1 MLYFSKLKIVS
12 VIIFTLLLSY
22 FALSNF
28 FSFDDNF
35 FKRNINL
42 GLDLQGGSYLL
53 LEIDNEPVV
62 IQQVQNKL
70 IDIKKYLKNK
80 NVQFK
85 NIQIV
90 DNQNIK
96 FQINENDASNIEE
109 IFNNKDSEIN
119 PYFPKFKTHQFNL
132 TIDSNNVQLKLS
144 DYGLVLIK
152 SSSQEQAIEIVRRR
166 VDEVGTNEPNIL
178 KRGSD
183 RILVE
188 LPGLNNPDRIK
199 SLLGKT
205 ANLTFKF
212 VTNNSEESFGTEKLL
227 FEDGTE
233 VIVSKRIVLSGENL
247 IDAKP
252 RMDTQNNQTV
262 VSFNL
267 DRVGTKKFAK
277 ATSNNV
283 GKKLA
288 IILDNKIISAPTI
301 QEPIVGGSGQI
312 TGDFTFQS
320 ATDMALLLRSGAL
333 PAPLN
338 IIEERTVGPDLGQ
351 DSINSGLISLV
362 IGFCL
367 VILFMLV
374 KYKFFGLIANIT
386 LIFNLFLLI
395 GILTL
400 FEATLTLPGIAG
412 IILTVGMAVDANV
425 LIYERIKEEKKN
437 EQNQLLAFDS
447 GYTKSRTT
455 ILDANI
461 TTLIAAVILFILGSG
476 PVKGFSVTLGVGI
489 LTTLFSVYFIAR
501 LITAI
506 YVSKNKNK
514 EKLL

>member
-90 DNQNIK
+90 DNQNIQ

-109 IFNNKDSEIN
+109 IFKNKDSEIN

-132 TIDSNNVQLKLS
+132 IINSNNVQLKLS

-233 VIVSKRIVLSGENL
+233 AIVSKRIVLSGENL

>member
-233 VIVSKRIVLSGENL
+233 AIVSKRIVLSGENL